1 MNTLLTAII
10 AEAIALFI
18 LAGTGA
24 YFYTELQR
32 HADVIDNQGSIIKLI
47 VETPEINALVVR
59 ELQKIK
65 SAEK

>member
-10 AEAIALFI
+10 AEAVALFI

-24 YFYTELQR
+24 YFYSELQR
-32 HADVIDNQGSIIKLI
+32 HANVIDNQGSIIKLM

-59 ELQKIK
+59 EIQKIK
-65 SAEK
+65 EAQK